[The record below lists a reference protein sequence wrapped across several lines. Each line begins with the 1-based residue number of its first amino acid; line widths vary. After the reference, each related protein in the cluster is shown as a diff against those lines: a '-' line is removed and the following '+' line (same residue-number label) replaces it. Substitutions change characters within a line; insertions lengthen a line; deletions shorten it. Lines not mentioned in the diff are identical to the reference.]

1 MILKQLETP
10 IVSNAHREGG
20 VGYSK
25 LTRRSNRLMSSIDIT
40 SLNSIRGTI
49 ETIGIEIRLI
59 HFCRLVSVLPSVLH

>member
-40 SLNSIRGTI
+40 SL
-49 ETIGIEIRLI
+49 E
-59 HFCRLVSVLPSVLH
+59 C